1 MDWKKDFEFIKQGSP
16 LIIAV
21 DFDDTLAKA
30 GEKYPE
36 IGEPTYLLS
45 TLIEYRKIFK
55 EHLQLILWTCRAGE
69 ALQMAID
76 YCKERGLEFDAVNE
90 DVPATLKWKS
100 KTPKPFAHI
109 YIDDRNLPFP
119 DDVEDGEVE
128 NLMMAVKDLAIYGK
142 TGFGVVNGE
151 VIKVGK
157 R

>member
-36 IGEPTYLLS
+36 IREPTYLLS
-45 TLIEYRKIFK
+45 ALIEWRKILK
-55 EHLQLILWTCRAGE
+55 EHLQLILWTCREGK
-69 ALQMAID
+69 ALQMAIN
-76 YCKERGLEFDAVNE
+76 YCKEQGLEFDAINE
-90 DVPATLKWKS
+90 DAPATLKWKP

-119 DDVEDGEVE
+119 DDNVEHGEIE
-128 NLMMAVKDLAIYGK
+128 NLMVAVRDLASSDK
-142 TGFGVVNGE
+142 TAFAVVNGE
-151 VIKVGK
+151 VQ

>member
-1 MDWKKDFEFIKQGSP
+1 MDWKKDFEFIKHGSP

-36 IGEPTYLLS
+36 IGAPTYLLNA
-45 TLIEYRKIFK
+45 LIEWRKILK

-76 YCKERGLEFDAVNE
+76 YCKEHGLEFDAVNE
-90 DVPATLKWKS
+90 DVLATLKWKS

-119 DDVEDGEVE
+119 DDGVEHGEIE
-128 NLMMAVKDLAIYGK
+128 SLMMAVRKLTISDK
-142 TGFGVVNGE
+142 TAFGVVNGE
-151 VIKVGK
+151 VQ